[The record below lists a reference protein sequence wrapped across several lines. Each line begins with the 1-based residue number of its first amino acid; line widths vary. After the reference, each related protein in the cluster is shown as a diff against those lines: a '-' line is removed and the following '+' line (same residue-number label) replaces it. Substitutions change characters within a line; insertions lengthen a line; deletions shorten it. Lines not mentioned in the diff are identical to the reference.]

1 MNMEFNIK
9 TAPENKPLVRELTQ
23 KMGFNSQN
31 HIARIALAYS
41 LRKGHTLDLSKDL
54 KASGGQEY
62 KDHTLFGGYRAYYI
76 ALICERYQIHKGDAN
91 VKNYLKMHIDS
102 GLARIHRFFK
112 ENENVSGIEFLLDH
126 IASGV
131 DSMHADSLAPIP
143 NKHTALKAKESCV
156 EPLKIQVGTAGES
169 KIYFTP
175 NDTSKYAN
183 CHIAVAGQSGVGKSH
198 FARRILEQ
206 LVERSKGRVNF
217 LYLDFKGLNK
227 SDRGRSDFKRFFEAT
242 KARLIDTSRDPFP
255 VNPLSFIDRVNE
267 RNKAMG
273 IRRFADTVARYAH
286 LGRVQK
292 QCLIDAVKGAF
303 GDRRDGAYP
312 TLAEVLENVCEIA
325 GGKDSSLT
333 DILAEFNEI
342 ELFDDKKYG
351 DFIHANYYW
360 SLGRNLGDAARFTAA
375 FSVISY
381 LYNTF
386 CNMDEAPT
394 EKGYSGLRYVLLI
407 DEAHSVFK
415 EKKSQ
420 RILEKFLR
428 EGRARGIG
436 VMLVSQGIEVFNQ
449 SDFDLAEQCNSA
461 FLMPI
466 KGADNWRSISRFLGA
481 GEKHRNKIN
490 RAMEVVSPRRAI
502 SNIEGFKFEILNTI

>member
-1 MNMEFNIK
+1 MEFNIK
-9 TAPENKPLVRELTQ
+9 TAPENKPLVRKLTQ

-31 HIARIALAYS
+31 HIARIALAHS
-41 LRKGHTLDLSKDL
+41 LRKGHMLDLSKDL

-62 KDHTLFGGYRAYYI
+62 KDYTLFGDYKAYYI

-102 GLARIHRFFK
+102 GLARIHRFFE
-112 ENENVSGIEFLLDH
+112 ENEHVSGMDFLLDH
-126 IASGV
+126 IASGI
-131 DSMHADSLAPIP
+131 DSMHSDSLAPIP

-156 EPLKIQVGTAGES
+156 EPLKIEVGTAGES

-183 CHIAVAGQSGVGKSH
+183 CHIAIAGQSGVGKSH
-198 FARRILEQ
+198 FARKILEQ
-206 LVERSKGRVNF
+206 IVERSKGKVNF
-217 LYLDFKGLNK
+217 LYLDFKGLHK
-227 SDRGRSDFKRFFEAT
+227 SDRGHPDFKRFFNVT

-267 RNKAMG
+267 RNKTAG
-273 IRRFADTVARYAH
+273 IRKFADTVTRYAH

-303 GDRRDGAYP
+303 EDRRDGTYP
-312 TLAEVLENVCEIA
+312 TLAEVLENVYEIA
-325 GGKDSSLT
+325 GDKASSLT
-333 DILAEFNEI
+333 EILTELTEI

-360 SLGRNLGDAARFTAA
+360 SLAGNLGDAARFTAA

-386 CNMDEAPT
+386 CNMDEAPM
-394 EKGYSGLRYVLLI
+394 EKGYSGLRYALLV

-420 RILEKFLR
+420 QILEKFLR
-428 EGRARGIG
+428 EVRARGIA
-436 VMLVSQGIEVFNQ
+436 VMLVSQGIDEFNQ
-449 SDFDLAEQCNSA
+449 PDFDFAEQCRST

-466 KGADNWRSISRFLGA
+466 KGANWRSISRFLGA
-481 GEKHRNKIN
+481 GEKHKSKIN
-490 RAMEVVSPRRAI
+490 RAMEAIGPRQAI
-502 SNIEGFKFEILNTI
+502 SNIEEFKFEILNTI